1 MFCLELNM
9 NLHDEAVIA
18 ALRRMAR
25 HGYVEASADE
35 IAKEARVCPRT
46 VYRVTTDLDR
56 LGFLQREG
64 GRGRRS
70 VRYLLNDK
78 NGQ

>member
-1 MFCLELNM
+1 MFCIEMNM

-18 ALRRMAR
+18 ALRRLAAK
-25 HGYVEASADE
+25 GCVEASAE
-35 IAKEARVCPRT
+35 QIAKEAKVSPRT

-70 VRYLLNDK
+70 VRYFINDE
-78 NGQ
+78 NSQ